1 MSELKKEIEI
11 LKGLKSLEDVKLFKN
26 SASAT
31 KIKWYDVLWTSYRYD
46 GHDDRVVWEPIP
58 IKNGAPT
65 RAPKYVSRDA
75 YWGWGQKYSVVKEI
89 E

>member
-11 LKGLKSLEDVKLFKN
+11 LKRLKSLEDVKLFKN

>member
-11 LKGLKSLEDVKLFKN
+11 LKGLKSLENVKLFKN

-31 KIKWYDVLWTSYRYD
+31 KIKWYD

-75 YWGWGQKYSVVKEI
+75 YWGWGQKYSEVKEI